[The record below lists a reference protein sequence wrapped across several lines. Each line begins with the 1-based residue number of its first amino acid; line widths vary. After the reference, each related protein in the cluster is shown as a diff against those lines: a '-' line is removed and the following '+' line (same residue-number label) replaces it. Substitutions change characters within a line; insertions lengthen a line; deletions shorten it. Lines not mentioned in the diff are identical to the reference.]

1 MWASIVKAF
10 SGIFS
15 FLGALVEWRRE
26 AQLREDGAIRESLKQ
41 YQEAANARTMAD
53 EIDRR
58 PDIVDRDELLLR
70 LRKGHKTY
78 APRRINV
85 GPTDLPGSGHPGVAQ
100 WSQG

>member
-10 SGIFS
+10 SGIFE
-15 FLGALVEWRRE
+15 FLGALVQWRRE
-26 AQLREDGAIRESLKQ
+26 AQLREDGAVRESLKQ

-58 PDIVDRDELLLR
+58 PEFTNRRELLER
-70 LRKGHKTY
+70 LRRKNASSLDVVGETHLP
-78 APRRINV
+78 AP
-85 GPTDLPGSGHPGVAQ
+85 GHPGVAQ